1 MKVSVIILI
10 IIVVIF
16 LLFIAFSIIYNK
28 FQDYI
33 IRINEVEGKIDEAI
47 REKFDIIIK
56 LNNIIKE
63 KIKTKK
69 VLVDDISKLKDKKI
83 SSFEIDRKLVEALN
97 KINFVKSQYTELET
111 DEDVINILL
120 YLRQREIVHY
130 NRFKDLLEVYKKEY
144 TR

>member
-1 MKVSVIILI
+1 MKASVIILI

-63 KIKTKK
+63 KIK
-69 VLVDDISKLKDKKI
+69 SLKQHATTTI
-83 SSFEIDRKLVEALN
+83 
-97 KINFVKSQYTELET
+97 
-111 DEDVINILL
+111 
-120 YLRQREIVHY
+120 
-130 NRFKDLLEVYKKEY
+130 
-144 TR
+144 

>member
-1 MKVSVIILI
+1 MKASVIILI

-56 LNNIIKE
+56 
-63 KIKTKK
+63 
-69 VLVDDISKLKDKKI
+69 
-83 SSFEIDRKLVEALN
+83 
-97 KINFVKSQYTELET
+97 
-111 DEDVINILL
+111 
-120 YLRQREIVHY
+120 
-130 NRFKDLLEVYKKEY
+130 
-144 TR
+144 

>member
-1 MKVSVIILI
+1 MKASVIILI

-63 KIKTKK
+63 KIKNKK
-69 VLVDDISKLKDKKI
+69 VKKI
-83 SSFEIDRKLVEALN
+83 L
-97 KINFVKSQYTELET
+97 
-111 DEDVINILL
+111 DVTQTLW
-120 YLRQREIVHY
+120 
-130 NRFKDLLEVYKKEY
+130 
-144 TR
+144 